1 MDSTEPS
8 PNNISASNLHRLSSM
23 LEDADYARVARDT
36 VQAFEAE
43 VEQFPW
49 CFAGMLEGIVWERCG
64 GQGIVLVGEE
74 DGNAKGGDVA
84 SKLRSEVGVGRTVV
98 RLGKRK
104 GEWIRGRN
112 VLVKEMDLGRQGLW
126 VCQGGRC
133 REGL

>member
-1 MDSTEPS
+1 
-8 PNNISASNLHRLSSM
+8 M
-23 LEDADYARVARDT
+23 LEDANYARLARDT

-49 CFAGMLEGIVWERCG
+49 CFAGMLESIVLERCG
-64 GQGIVLVGEE
+64 GQGIVLVSED
-74 DGNAKGGDVA
+74 DGNAKGGDIV

-98 RLGKRK
+98 GLGERK

-112 VLVKEMDLGRQGLW
+112 ALMKEMDMSKQGIW
-126 VCQGGRC
+126 VCQGGKC